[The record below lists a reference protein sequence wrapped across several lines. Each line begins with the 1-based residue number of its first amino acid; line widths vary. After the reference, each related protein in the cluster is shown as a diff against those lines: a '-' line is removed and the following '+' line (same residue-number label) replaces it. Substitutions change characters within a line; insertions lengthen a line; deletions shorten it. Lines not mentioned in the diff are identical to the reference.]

1 MILFICLCRYWSKE
15 HKELITARKISTK
28 SEFLPTQREIRTFD
42 TKEDQ
47 PKDLLDQEGERV
59 TEFRLIREHIAK

>member
-47 PKDLLDQEGERV
+47 PKDLLD
-59 TEFRLIREHIAK
+59 